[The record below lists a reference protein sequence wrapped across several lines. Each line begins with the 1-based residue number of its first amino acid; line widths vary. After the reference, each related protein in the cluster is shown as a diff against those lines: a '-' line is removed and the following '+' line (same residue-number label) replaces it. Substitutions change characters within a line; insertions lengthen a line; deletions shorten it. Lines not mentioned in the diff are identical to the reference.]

1 VRCPFCGSDEDR
13 VVDSRASEDGGTIR
27 RRRACAVCG
36 RRFTTFERV
45 EEAPLLVLK
54 RDGSREQFELG
65 KLVSGLEKACKN
77 RPIPREEIL
86 RIASDIEEAVRARG
100 QREVESQEVGIELLN
115 ALRELDPVA
124 YMRFASVYK
133 DFQDPADFERELE
146 DLGSLRKTTPPKPR
160 SNATTP
166 EAHRG
171 RPPPGGG
178 SRVAGDGCRGGGFP
192 TGSRASADGS
202 YAPARGPRAPL
213 RSQLQRGLLRSR
225 TGRRDP

>member
-1 VRCPFCGSDEDR
+1 MGRS
-13 VVDSRASEDGGTIR
+13 VVGC
-27 RRRACAVCG
+27 ACAVCG

-45 EEAPLLVLK
+45 EEALLLVLK

-77 RPIPREEIL
+77 RPIPREEI
-86 RIASDIEEAVRARG
+86 RMHRQRHRGGGPGQG

-146 DLGSLRKTTPPKPR
+146 DLAPS
-160 SNATTP
+160 A
-166 EAHRG
+166 
-171 RPPPGGG
+171 RPPPE
-178 SRVAGDGCRGGGFP
+178 
-192 TGSRASADGS
+192 ASFQRQGAVGRS
-202 YAPARGPRAPL
+202 GWRGP
-213 RSQLQRGLLRSR
+213 
-225 TGRRDP
+225 

>member
-1 VRCPFCGSDEDR
+1 MRAPSAGPTRTAWSTSAVRGRWDDPS
-13 VVDSRASEDGGTIR
+13 
-27 RRRACAVCG
+27 RRACAVCG

-65 KLVSGLEKACKN
+65 KLKSGLEKACKN

-100 QREVESQEVGIELLN
+100 QREIESQEVGIELLN
-115 ALRELDPVA
+115 ALRELDQVA

-146 DLGSLRKTTPPKPR
+146 DLGLRKTTPKPR
-160 SNATTP
+160 SSAQRDLTSP
-166 EAHRG
+166 GGRAGRG
-171 RPPPGGG
+171 R
-178 SRVAGDGCRGGGFP
+178 
-192 TGSRASADGS
+192 
-202 YAPARGPRAPL
+202 GP
-213 RSQLQRGLLRSR
+213 
-225 TGRRDP
+225 